1 MHLCGAAVDV
11 ILVFVYVMFYCARRS
26 MRLTM
31 TEVPEAVV
39 LTEAEAALQ
48 KARDQAPK
56 IQRGIIHYSEEFT
69 DKNGKWVQKGYA
81 RFLVAFSPR

>member
-1 MHLCGAAVDV
+1 
-11 ILVFVYVMFYCARRS
+11 MFYCARIS
-26 MRLTM
+26 MVVTM

-56 IQRGIIHYSEEFT
+56 IQRGINHYVDEFT
-69 DKNGKWVQKGYA
+69 DKRGKWVQKGIA

>member
-1 MHLCGAAVDV
+1 
-11 ILVFVYVMFYCARRS
+11 

-56 IQRGIIHYSEEFT
+56 IQRGMIHYVEEFT
-69 DKNGKWVQKGYA
+69 DKHGKWVQKGIA